1 MSAAAASPSR
11 PALAL
16 ALAGTLSPQE
26 AASYLG
32 YCTQTLAGWRFQG
45 VGPRYLKLG
54 HGKRGKIRYRLEDLD
69 AYIASCVTDPVA
81 RADA

>member
-1 MSAAAASPSR
+1 MSASAASPSR
-11 PALAL
+11 PAL

-54 HGKRGKIRYRLEDLD
+54 HGKRAKIRYRLEDLD